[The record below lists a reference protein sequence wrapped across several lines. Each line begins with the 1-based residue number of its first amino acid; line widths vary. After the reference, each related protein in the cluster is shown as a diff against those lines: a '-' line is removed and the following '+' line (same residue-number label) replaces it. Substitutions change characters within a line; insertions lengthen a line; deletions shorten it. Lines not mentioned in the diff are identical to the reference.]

1 MYAIGIHASTS
12 AVTCSHGK
20 RGHQFG
26 CRSKPREGY
35 VIAAIGMSPPSLR
48 RILLSVSRRV
58 VLSEALLRRSDSM
71 SSATPSN
78 DAPLGVLNESIARA
92 RRASTAGL
100 TNPGR
105 YQATTLDPARLER
118 VDEEPERLRVDD
130 VDRAAVV
137 RGLDVD
143 GLHPARGDLRRR
155 RAGAPVGGR
164 VVDVDPGAEPG
175 EHAGVGARRRLRRD
189 RHERE
194 HSGDSD
200 KHEAAH
206 EGGVYAAGV
215 RER

>member
-1 MYAIGIHASTS
+1 MLSASSRVVRS
-12 AVTCSHGK
+12 A
-20 RGHQFG
+20 
-26 CRSKPREGY
+26 
-35 VIAAIGMSPPSLR
+35 A
-48 RILLSVSRRV
+48 LLSGQGLDVER
-58 VLSEALLRRSDSM
+58 
-71 SSATPSN
+71 
-78 DAPLGVLNESIARA
+78 DAVERCAVGRPERDSIARA
-92 RRASTAGL
+92 RRASSAGL

-105 YQATTLDPARLER
+105 YQATTLDPASLER
-118 VDEEPERLRVDD
+118 VDEEPERRRVDD

-143 GLHPARGDLRRR
+143 GLDPARGDLRRR

-175 EHAGVGARRRLRRD
+175 EDAGVGAWRRLRGD

-206 EGGVYAAGV
+206 EGGVYGAGV

>member
-1 MYAIGIHASTS
+1 
-12 AVTCSHGK
+12 
-20 RGHQFG
+20 
-26 CRSKPREGY
+26 
-35 VIAAIGMSPPSLR
+35 
-48 RILLSVSRRV
+48 
-58 VLSEALLRRSDSM
+58 M

-78 DAPLGVLNESIARA
+78 DAPLGVREREHRPGAPRVEG
-92 RRASTAGL
+92 GL
-100 TNPGR
+100 DEPRQVPGDD
-105 YQATTLDPARLER
+105 LDPARLEG
-118 VDEEPERLRVDD
+118 VDEEPERRRVDD

-175 EHAGVGARRRLRRD
+175 EHARVGAWRRLRSD

-194 HSGDSD
+194 HSGDND

-206 EGGVYAAGV
+206 EGGVYAADV